1 MLRAIAKEKELARAT
16 LQHIKS
22 VLSTIFIYAKNEG
35 VFDGANPVEGAL
47 IPRHAR
53 EPRRTHAYDLSQV
66 SRILTV
72 LPLLAKT
79 LIATAAFAGLRR
91 GELRGLEWSDYTGTT
106 LTISRSIWRSVVSPP
121 KTLASRDSV
130 PVIPR
135 LAALLEEYRRS
146 VGNPQ
151 TGLIFHSGDGLPINL
166 DALTRKAIQPELEA
180 NRIAWY
186 GWHAFRRGLASNLY
200 AMGAQDILVQRVLRH
215 SNRACHSRLLHQ
227 GF

>member
-1 MLRAIAKEKELARAT
+1 
-16 LQHIKS
+16 
-22 VLSTIFIYAKNEG
+22 
-35 VFDGANPVEGAL
+35 
-47 IPRHAR
+47 
-53 EPRRTHAYDLSQV
+53 
-66 SRILTV
+66 
-72 LPLLAKT
+72 
-79 LIATAAFAGLRR
+79 
-91 GELRGLEWSDYTGTT
+91 
-106 LTISRSIWRSVVSPP
+106 VVSPP

-215 SNRACHSRLLHQ
+215 SKAHVTRDCYIKGFDRTLVGAMERLQ
-227 GF
+227 AQSKS